1 MIENGKQREDASMDL
16 TKRQITKIARE
27 ASKLAGRLLRDQGV
41 GTAEFD
47 VIHVIRKNPGITQA
61 GIREVLAI
69 DKGALARQIA
79 SLEAKGFLMR
89 RDNPQD
95 RRSQLLYATDKADQ
109 LKSSKAYIESTY
121 YAWLLDGLPP
131 QERQQFAQLL
141 DVIYRR
147 SKEESKAG
155 FARGVVPAGAAS
167 KGIKTIPP
175 RCIIVL
181 AAGRFS
187 DDLPV
192 LVEALSGIYPGFS
205 LVKVHFLEHLC
216 ELAMERRRIP
226 CVPGNLQ

>member
-1 MIENGKQREDASMDL
+1 MDL

-95 RRSQLLYATDKADQ
+95 RRSQLL
-109 LKSSKAYIESTY
+109 
-121 YAWLLDGLPP
+121 
-131 QERQQFAQLL
+131 
-141 DVIYRR
+141 
-147 SKEESKAG
+147 
-155 FARGVVPAGAAS
+155 
-167 KGIKTIPP
+167 
-175 RCIIVL
+175 
-181 AAGRFS
+181 
-187 DDLPV
+187 
-192 LVEALSGIYPGFS
+192 
-205 LVKVHFLEHLC
+205 
-216 ELAMERRRIP
+216 
-226 CVPGNLQ
+226 

>member
-1 MIENGKQREDASMDL
+1 MDL

-47 VIHVIRKNPGITQA
+47 VIHVIRKNPGITQT

-141 DVIYRR
+141 DVIYHR

-155 FARGVVPAGAAS
+155 FAE
-167 KGIKTIPP
+167 
-175 RCIIVL
+175 VL
-181 AAGRFS
+181 
-187 DDLPV
+187 
-192 LVEALSGIYPGFS
+192 S
-205 LVKVHFLEHLC
+205 LLEQHPK
-216 ELAMERRRIP
+216 E
-226 CVPGNLQ
+226 

>member
-1 MIENGKQREDASMDL
+1 MDL

-47 VIHVIRKNPGITQA
+47 VIHVIRKNPGITQS

-141 DVIYRR
+141 DVIYHR

-155 FARGVVPAGAAS
+155 FAE
-167 KGIKTIPP
+167 
-175 RCIIVL
+175 VL
-181 AAGRFS
+181 
-187 DDLPV
+187 
-192 LVEALSGIYPGFS
+192 S
-205 LVKVHFLEHLC
+205 LLEQHPK
-216 ELAMERRRIP
+216 E
-226 CVPGNLQ
+226 

>member
-1 MIENGKQREDASMDL
+1 MDL

-141 DVIYRR
+141 DVIYHR
-147 SKEESKAG
+147 SKTESKAG
-155 FARGVVPAGAAS
+155 FVD
-167 KGIKTIPP
+167 
-175 RCIIVL
+175 VL
-181 AAGRFS
+181 P
-187 DDLPV
+187 L
-192 LVEALSGIYPGFS
+192 
-205 LVKVHFLEHLC
+205 LEPQSSN
-216 ELAMERRRIP
+216 E
-226 CVPGNLQ
+226 

>member
-1 MIENGKQREDASMDL
+1 MDL

-141 DVIYRR
+141 DVFEHR
-147 SKEESKAG
+147 SKE
-155 FARGVVPAGAAS
+155 
-167 KGIKTIPP
+167 
-175 RCIIVL
+175 
-181 AAGRFS
+181 
-187 DDLPV
+187 
-192 LVEALSGIYPGFS
+192 
-205 LVKVHFLEHLC
+205 
-216 ELAMERRRIP
+216 
-226 CVPGNLQ
+226 

>member
-1 MIENGKQREDASMDL
+1 MDL

-121 YAWLLDGLPP
+121 YAWLLDGLPL

-141 DVIYRR
+141 DVIYHR

-155 FARGVVPAGAAS
+155 FAE
-167 KGIKTIPP
+167 
-175 RCIIVL
+175 VL
-181 AAGRFS
+181 
-187 DDLPV
+187 
-192 LVEALSGIYPGFS
+192 S
-205 LVKVHFLEHLC
+205 LLEQHPK
-216 ELAMERRRIP
+216 E
-226 CVPGNLQ
+226 

>member
-1 MIENGKQREDASMDL
+1 MDL

-121 YAWLLDGLPP
+121 YAWLLDGLSP

-141 DVIYRR
+141 DVIYHR

-155 FARGVVPAGAAS
+155 FAE
-167 KGIKTIPP
+167 
-175 RCIIVL
+175 VL
-181 AAGRFS
+181 
-187 DDLPV
+187 
-192 LVEALSGIYPGFS
+192 S
-205 LVKVHFLEHLC
+205 LLEQHPK
-216 ELAMERRRIP
+216 E
-226 CVPGNLQ
+226 

>member
-1 MIENGKQREDASMDL
+1 MDL

-27 ASKLAGRLLRDQGV
+27 ASKLAGQLLRDQGV

-89 RDNPQD
+89 RENPQD

-141 DVIYRR
+141 DVIYHR

-155 FARGVVPAGAAS
+155 FAE
-167 KGIKTIPP
+167 
-175 RCIIVL
+175 VL
-181 AAGRFS
+181 
-187 DDLPV
+187 
-192 LVEALSGIYPGFS
+192 S
-205 LVKVHFLEHLC
+205 LLEQHPK
-216 ELAMERRRIP
+216 E
-226 CVPGNLQ
+226 

>member
-1 MIENGKQREDASMDL
+1 MDL

-141 DVIYRR
+141 DVIYHRA
-147 SKEESKAG
+147 KEESKAG
-155 FARGVVPAGAAS
+155 FAE
-167 KGIKTIPP
+167 
-175 RCIIVL
+175 VL
-181 AAGRFS
+181 
-187 DDLPV
+187 
-192 LVEALSGIYPGFS
+192 S
-205 LVKVHFLEHLC
+205 LLEQHPK
-216 ELAMERRRIP
+216 E
-226 CVPGNLQ
+226 

>member
-1 MIENGKQREDASMDL
+1 MDL

-141 DVIYRR
+141 DVIYHR

-155 FARGVVPAGAAS
+155 FAVV
-167 KGIKTIPP
+167 
-175 RCIIVL
+175 
-181 AAGRFS
+181 
-187 DDLPV
+187 
-192 LVEALSGIYPGFS
+192 LS
-205 LVKVHFLEHLC
+205 LLEQHPK
-216 ELAMERRRIP
+216 E
-226 CVPGNLQ
+226 